1 MLSFA
6 AVLVRVLSFSFALVF
21 VSALALA
28 LGFVVLLFCSCY
40 SYRPGVAV
48 SVRGF
53 AVCIPCCPGAERG
66 EQQSHQRAAPVLAG
80 VDDVP

>member
-21 VSALALA
+21 VSALAL
-28 LGFVVLLFCSCY
+28 GFVLLFCSCY